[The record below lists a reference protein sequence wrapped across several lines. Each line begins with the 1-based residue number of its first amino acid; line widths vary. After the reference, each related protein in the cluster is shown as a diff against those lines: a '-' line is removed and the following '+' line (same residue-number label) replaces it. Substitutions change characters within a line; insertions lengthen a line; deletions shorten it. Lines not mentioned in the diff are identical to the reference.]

1 MLGVSE
7 LGLNGLGVAGVRGH
21 ETRAS
26 FLPKASGV
34 GVAGVRGRETRAS
47 LLPKASLTTRNSHFG
62 WFGLGVAPNF
72 LQKVRAQAQKFGQ

>member
-47 LLPKASLTTRNSHFG
+47 FLPKASLTTRNSHFG
-62 WFGLGVAPNF
+62 WLGLGIAPNF
-72 LQKVRAQAQKFGQ
+72 YKKLG